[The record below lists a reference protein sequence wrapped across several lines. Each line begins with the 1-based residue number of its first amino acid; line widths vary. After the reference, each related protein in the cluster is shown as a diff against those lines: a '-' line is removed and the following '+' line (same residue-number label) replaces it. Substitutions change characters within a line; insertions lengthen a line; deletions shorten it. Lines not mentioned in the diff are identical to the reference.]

1 MSKAIEPVETF
12 FNRIQQNENDFS
24 SAFNNYNMCYINF
37 NISDESSNFQCSNI
51 IGKDNSNCNDCLR
64 TSENI
69 ILQSLAEIQN
79 IQNDIIKE
87 SKNIRSTDDKT
98 PPELT
103 QSQKDDLV
111 DVVNRYNTS
120 QEMLIDSVEL
130 YKTYRTQLIIELVKI
145 FIILAVIFYYLKT
158 TKGVKTMTFITAILY
173 ITLSSLNVFYPNYT
187 IFVISMISF
196 FIFVLAAIMNIS
208 DITINYQNITNKTVE
223 AFSNISNEFK
233 KDVNV
238 LS

>member
-37 NISDESSNFQCSNI
+37 NISDETSNFQCSNI
-51 IGKDNSNCNDCLR
+51 IGKDNSDCNDCLR

-69 ILQSLAEIQN
+69 IIQSLAEIQN
-79 IQNDIIKE
+79 IQKDIIKE
-87 SKNIRSTDDKT
+87 SKNIRGTDDP
-98 PPELT
+98 PPEIT

-111 DVVNRYNTS
+111 NVVNRYNTS

-130 YKTYRTQLIIELVKI
+130 YKTYRTQLIIEVVKI
-145 FIILAVIFYYLKT
+145 IIILAVIFYYLKT

-187 IFVISMISF
+187 IFVISMTTF

-208 DITINYQNITNKTVE
+208 DITFNYQNIKNKTTEV
-223 AFSNISNEFK
+223 FSNISNEFK